1 MSRLQALDIG
11 VRLGRREALADAE
24 LQLLGKKLRA
34 SCGSGGTV
42 KDGVIEIQGD
52 HADRV
57 AELLVK
63 AGHPAK
69 RAGG

>member
-1 MSRLQALDIG
+1 M
-11 VRLGRREALADAE
+11 ALADAE
-24 LQLLGKKLRA
+24 LQVLGKKLRA
-34 SCGSGGTV
+34 SCGTGGTV

-57 AELLVK
+57 TELLVK